1 MCSGEIQK
9 YCLLSEA
16 EVLQLQLFADASGAR
31 LNGFGC
37 VYKDEWAWGTWA
49 HTTIF
54 NQITPNIALLEL
66 FAIVVAVE
74 IWAPQ
79 LAGKTIVLRS
89 DNTATV
95 ACINTMKSEIPA
107 CQRLLKHMSL
117 NCLHYQLFFKAVH
130 VRGVENTLSNL
141 LSKGKLRAFR
151 EVHLSAAAH
160 PRQLP
165 VALWPPTWSRS
176 EMLLVPC
183 K

>member
-1 MCSGEIQK
+1 M
-9 YCLLSEA
+9 
-16 EVLQLQLFADASGAR
+16 FADASGAKA
-31 LNGFGC
+31 NGFGC
-37 VYKDEWAWGTWA
+37 VYKNQWAWGTWA

-79 LAGKTIVLRS
+79 LAGKAIVLRS

-95 ACINTMKSEIPA
+95 ACINSMKSEIPA

-130 VRGVENTLSNL
+130 VKGVENTLSDL
-141 LSKGKLRAFR
+141 LSRGKLRAFR
-151 EVHLSAAAH
+151 EALPSAEAH
-160 PRQLP
+160 SCQLP
-165 VALWPPTWSRS
+165 AALWPPAWSPS
-176 EMLLVPC
+176 EMRPAPRN
-183 K
+183 